1 MTSHPALRARAHSS
15 MSRHSCSVLAILL
28 AVSAVLPTG
37 SLRAQEGDDAIRAQ
51 QAKEEGADGSVTEEE
66 RAKAELAGKEAG
78 GQAGIIGGLDRFML
92 PVTSIEPARIPPG
105 GTGTLVITLALR
117 EGAVLAG
124 APDLELRYSPA
135 QAPAQLGVWALGEP
149 SVGTEEGAFRGKP
162 VYENYAIVRIPLSV
176 DAAAAHGKYQ
186 LSASIIAKLSD
197 PRLGTTIGQFQG
209 PAIGQLVVGPAL
221 PTPQKPAAGAAP
233 SALGPRQ
240 PDKVT
245 AKPADDGSVPV
256 PVEGEREVVAAAAQ
270 GAGHAAGDPAVGWD
284 PSGADGPLEE
294 RGDTLL
300 LWIGG
305 GAGLVLLLA
314 LVLGARRGRD

>member
-15 MSRHSCSVLAILL
+15 MSLHSCSAPVLLL
-28 AVSAVLPTG
+28 AVLAVLPST
-37 SLRAQEGDDAIRAQ
+37 SLCAQEGDDAVRAQ
-51 QAKEEGADGSVTEEE
+51 QVKEEGADGGVTDEE
-66 RAKAELAGKEAG
+66 RMKAELAGKEAA
-78 GQAGIIGGLDRFML
+78 GQPGVIGGLDRFML

-105 GTGTLVITLALR
+105 GSGTLVITLALR

-149 SVGTEEGAFRGKP
+149 SIGTEEGAFRGKP

-176 DAAAAHGKYQ
+176 DASAAHGKYQ
-186 LSASIIAKLSD
+186 LSASIIARLSD
-197 PRLGTTIGQFQG
+197 PRLGTALGQFQG

-221 PTPQKPAAGAAP
+221 PTPQKPAAGAGESGA
-233 SALGPRQ
+233 GVRQ
-240 PDKVT
+240 PNKVN

-256 PVEGEREVVAAAAQ
+256 PVEGEREVVAAAAH
-270 GAGHAAGDPAVGWD
+270 GAGRAAGDPAVGWD
-284 PSGADGPLEE
+284 PSGTEVPLEE

-314 LVLGARRGRD
+314 LLLGARRGSD

>member
-1 MTSHPALRARAHSS
+1 MSLHTCSAPAL
-15 MSRHSCSVLAILL
+15 LL
-28 AVSAVLPTG
+28 AFLAAMPATA
-37 SLRAQEGDDAIRAQ
+37 LRAQEGDDAVRAQ
-51 QAKEEGADGSVTEEE
+51 QVKEDGADGSVTDEE
-66 RAKAELAGKEAG
+66 RTKAELAGKEAG
-78 GQAGIIGGLDRFML
+78 GQPGIIGGLDRFML

-149 SVGTEEGAFRGKP
+149 SIGTEEGAFRGKP

-197 PRLGTTIGQFQG
+197 PRLGTALGQFQG

-221 PTPQKPAAGAAP
+221 PTPLKPAAGAVE
-233 SALGPRQ
+233 SAAGARQ
-240 PDKVT
+240 PDRVS

-270 GAGHAAGDPAVGWD
+270 GTGRAAVGPAVGWD
-284 PSGADGPLEE
+284 APEGIDPLEE

-305 GAGLVLLLA
+305 GAGLLLLLA
-314 LVLGARRGRD
+314 LLLGARRGRD